1 MSGVNSTPGTIRSTN
16 HPVTLQETRQPG
28 ALRGW
33 IHELHHK
40 LNVST
45 DSPTEF
51 LRKYVP
57 SSVPYQPTGS
67 IRAAFAKWT
76 PEKGREVDDYPHL
89 LAGFSALVASFPAHK
104 RPSFIDSHGYV
115 QHFPFSAFA
124 HNHHD
129 TLPDLAVSF
138 PGQRLDA
145 KTHPRFPDLAM
156 IMEAK
161 SKRKDDPFK
170 ARGLK
175 HCKTLVQL
183 AVNAR
188 NLMHAHGLT
197 CAFVLGIY
205 GNLLRICR
213 FDHSGA
219 VVSQPINLKDAEG
232 LKVVQQFFWHF
243 VHPTEDVPFVGWDPT
258 VKKLTSEDQAWLKDR
273 LNITN
278 FDTEGVTRSM
288 TTTPA
293 AAAAV
298 EPRAYILFKAID
310 VNGRL
315 FSRATTVWYAIRD
328 TRISLDGRLVDPPGG
343 VSADDLKVR
352 IIKDAW
358 RQLVRRPE
366 NDFYRRLSII
376 PSGER
381 VGLPSI
387 VCGGDLGEKEVRD
400 WESALYGA
408 PTPTP
413 LNAVRHQSRLS
424 PPASPLG
431 SLSSPPASLSAS
443 TSSLQL
449 PVHRP
454 MQQTF
459 TWRQARGPKYWHRER
474 SHMRFVVAEVGRP
487 LTRFRST
494 KELAT
499 AVRDAMIGHRDA
511 MRRGGILH
519 RDISVGNILIIDD
532 PEDHEQF
539 CGFIHD
545 FDYSSMSRNVPPRDI
560 SSLSATALT
569 QLLTADDDDGQLKE
583 RTGTFLFM
591 SDDLLDSPV
600 PVVHDVHHD
609 IHSFYWVLLWVVLR
623 HTAHNMP
630 RTKGANASEA
640 CARVFKQGDS
650 EEAVAAKRNWFWKEW
665 QHLVIHGNAPL
676 TALMKEFGA
685 LVRASML
692 PPKTSLEYDAVLD
705 VFDRALARV
714 DWPTSK
720 DHPVRYTLPTL
731 QPVNGWVFEERT
743 PKKPHARA
751 HGNGKGK
758 QREVVPHSGSD
769 SDSEIDEEDFDEA
782 YESDGEPDA
791 SSDGAAQDDANVASL
806 GIHTGPYLPSSLK
819 FDERLKIGDGDDDES
834 EDAAEVSALI
844 GYGEDED
851 IAMLDLDIEDG
862 SARPGDDYGSDLPNL
877 LERLNVADG
886 VRIDHQP
893 TPPPPNVAPSRKRVT
908 SGIDGATA
916 GPSRVTRAASRRAGA
931 AMPAELNHDP
941 KQRVGAQTR
950 AQTRNGSESS
960 SALRSEGSAWS
971 GPRTRSA
978 ARGGNSGT
986 TRSEGGSQ
994 TGSRGS
1000 RRAR

>member
-1 MSGVNSTPGTIRSTN
+1 MDPSIDTWSRRKLILLFSSAVLCLPSQQYKMSLSTSALSSSLFCSCSSGMSGVNSTPGTIRSTN

-45 DSPTEF
+45 DSHTEF
-51 LRKYVP
+51 LRKYIS
-57 SSVPYQPTGS
+57 SSVPYKPTGS
-67 IRAAFAKWT
+67 IRAVFAKWT

-104 RPSFIDSHGYV
+104 CPSFIDSHSYV

-161 SKRKDDPFK
+161 SKRKDNPFK

-273 LNITN
+273 LDITN
-278 FDTEGVTRSM
+278 FDTEGVTMFPEARWAEVYDDNPGGRS
-288 TTTPA
+288 
-293 AAAAV
+293 AV

-358 RQLVRRPE
+358 CQLVRRPE
-366 NDFYRRLSII
+366 NNFYCRLSII
-376 PSGER
+376 PSGEC

-413 LNAVRHQSRLS
+413 LNAVRHQSHLS

-454 MQQTF
+454 MQQTY
-459 TWRQARGPKYWHRER
+459 TWWQARRPKYWHRER

-487 LTRFRST
+487 LTQFRTT

-519 RDISVGNILIIDD
+519 RNISVGNILIIDD
-532 PEDHEQF
+532 PEEQ
-539 CGFIHD
+539 D
-545 FDYSSMSRNVPPRDI
+545 REVPPHDI

-569 QLLTADDDDGQLKE
+569 QLLVADDDEGQLKE

-591 SDDLLDSPV
+591 SDELLASRV
-600 PVVHDVHHD
+600 PVVHDVRHN
-609 IHSFYWVLLWVVLR
+609 IHSFYWVLLWVILH
-623 HTAHNMP
+623 HTVHNMP
-630 RTKGANASEA
+630 RTKGEA

-650 EEAVAAKRNWFWKEW
+650 EEAAAAKRNWFWEEW
-665 QHLVIHGNAPL
+665 EYLAIRDNGAL
-676 TALMKEFGA
+676 TALMKEFSA

-692 PPKTSLEYDAVLD
+692 PPKTSLKYDAVLD
-705 VFDRALARV
+705 VFDRVLARV

-743 PKKPHARA
+743 PKKLHARA

-791 SSDGAAQDDANVASL
+791 SPDGRTQDDANVASH
-806 GIHTGPYLPSSLK
+806 GVHTGPYFPASLK
-819 FDERLKIGDGDDDES
+819 FDGRLKIGDGNDDES
-834 EDAAEVSALI
+834 EDTAEVSALI

-851 IAMLDLDIEDG
+851 EPEDIAISDLDVEDG
-862 SARPGDDYGSDLPNL
+862 SARPGDDCGDLPNL

-886 VRIDHQP
+886 VRIDYQP
-893 TPPPPNVAPSRKRVT
+893 TPLLRLDRRC
-908 SGIDGATA
+908 GG
-916 GPSRVTRAASRRAGA
+916 SRV
-931 AMPAELNHDP
+931 
-941 KQRVGAQTR
+941 
-950 AQTRNGSESS
+950 SS
-960 SALRSEGSAWS
+960 
-971 GPRTRSA
+971 
-978 ARGGNSGT
+978 
-986 TRSEGGSQ
+986 
-994 TGSRGS
+994 
-1000 RRAR
+1000 